1 MKGAFG
7 SKSGR
12 RANDPKEDMRL
23 MSQERGLGPTKY
35 SVEPVRCGF
44 LSQLSQ
50 RANMRRREFLT
61 ILSGAAM
68 APLIWPGGA
77 LAQQPR
83 NPSTIGFLGTTT
95 PTIWSANVTAFQ
107 HRLREL
113 DWIDGRNVSI
123 EYRWAQ
129 GNDDRYAEFASE
141 FAQRKVDIIV
151 TAGTTAVI
159 ALKKATSA
167 IPIVFAAAGD
177 PVRTGLVSSLSR
189 PGGNVTGLSNQ
200 QTDLGGRRLAL
211 LREILP
217 SMKRVAVL
225 GNFGSP
231 LIALEMEGVKADA
244 AKLGL
249 DTFPLEVT
257 KAEEIVPGLQGLNG
271 VADALY
277 ICSDPFLTTYRV
289 RINTLAIAQKLPT
302 INAFREYVVA
312 GGLLSYGP
320 NFPDLFRRSADY
332 VDKILRGAK
341 PADIPVEQPVKFDL
355 VINNTTAKAIGL
367 IIPEQFLLRADEVIE

>member
-1 MKGAFG
+1 
-7 SKSGR
+7 
-12 RANDPKEDMRL
+12 
-23 MSQERGLGPTKY
+23 
-35 SVEPVRCGF
+35 
-44 LSQLSQ
+44 
-50 RANMRRREFLT
+50 MRRRDFLKA
-61 ILSGAAM
+61 LSGAAM
-68 APLIWPGGA
+68 APLVSPNDA
-77 LAQQPR
+77 LGQEAR
-83 NPSTIGFLGTTT
+83 PSTTIGFLGATT

-107 HRLREL
+107 NRLREL

-129 GNDDRYAEFASE
+129 GRDDRYAEFASE
-141 FAQRKVDIIV
+141 FVQRKVDIIV

-189 PGGNVTGLSNQ
+189 PGGNVTGLSNL
-200 QTDLGGRRLAL
+200 QTDLGGRRLSL
-211 LREILP
+211 LREIQP
-217 SMKRVAVL
+217 NVKRVAVL
-225 GNFGSP
+225 GNFDSP
-231 LIALEMEGVKADA
+231 LIALEMEGVKEDGAR
-244 AKLGL
+244 LGL
-249 DTFPLEVT
+249 ETFKLHVT
-257 KAEEIVPGLQGLNG
+257 KAEEIVPAIQSLKG

-277 ICSDPFLTTYRV
+277 ICSDPFLTTHRV

-355 VINNTTAKAIGL
+355 VINNTTAIAIGL
-367 IIPEQFLLRADEVIE
+367 TIPEQFLMRANEVIE

>member
-1 MKGAFG
+1 M
-7 SKSGR
+7 
-12 RANDPKEDMRL
+12 
-23 MSQERGLGPTKY
+23 
-35 SVEPVRCGF
+35 
-44 LSQLSQ
+44 
-50 RANMRRREFLT
+50 
-61 ILSGAAM
+61 
-68 APLIWPGGA
+68 
-77 LAQQPR
+77 
-83 NPSTIGFLGTTT
+83 
-95 PTIWSANVTAFQ
+95 
-107 HRLREL
+107 REL

-231 LIALEMEGVKADA
+231 LIALEMEGVKEDG

-249 DTFPLEVT
+249 ETFKLEVT

-341 PADIPVEQPVKFDL
+341 PADIPVEQPVNFDL
-355 VINNTTAKAIGL
+355 VINNTPANHSRTVSAARRRGDRIGL
-367 IIPEQFLLRADEVIE
+367 SSCVACGLRRTGVIGISSRCFAIIPA

>member
-1 MKGAFG
+1 
-7 SKSGR
+7 
-12 RANDPKEDMRL
+12 
-23 MSQERGLGPTKY
+23 
-35 SVEPVRCGF
+35 
-44 LSQLSQ
+44 
-50 RANMRRREFLT
+50 MRRRDFLKA
-61 ILSGAAM
+61 LSGAAM
-68 APLIWPGGA
+68 APLVWPNDA
-77 LAQQPR
+77 LAQQAP
-83 NPSTIGFLGTTT
+83 PSTTIGFLGATT

-107 HRLREL
+107 NRLREL

-129 GNDDRYAEFASE
+129 GRDDRYAEFASE
-141 FAQRKVDIIV
+141 FVQRKVDIIV

-189 PGGNVTGLSNQ
+189 PGGNVTGLSNL
-200 QTDLGGRRLAL
+200 QTDLGGRRLSL
-211 LREILP
+211 LREIQP
-217 SMKRVAVL
+217 NVKRVAVL
-225 GNFGSP
+225 GNVDSP
-231 LIALEMEGVKADA
+231 LIALEMEGVKEDGAR
-244 AKLGL
+244 LGL
-249 DTFPLEVT
+249 ETFKLHVT
-257 KAEEIVPGLQGLNG
+257 KAEEIVPAIQSLKG

-277 ICSDPFLTTYRV
+277 ICSDPFLTTHRV

-302 INAFREYVVA
+302 VNAFREYVVA

-355 VINNTTAKAIGL
+355 VINNTTAIAIGL
-367 IIPEQFLLRADEVIE
+367 TIPEQFLMRADEVIE

>member
-1 MKGAFG
+1 
-7 SKSGR
+7 
-12 RANDPKEDMRL
+12 
-23 MSQERGLGPTKY
+23 
-35 SVEPVRCGF
+35 
-44 LSQLSQ
+44 
-50 RANMRRREFLT
+50 MRRREFLT

-68 APLIWPGGA
+68 ASPIWPDDA

-83 NPSTIGFLGTTT
+83 NPRTIGFLGTTT

-231 LIALEMEGVKADA
+231 LIALEMEGVKEDG

-249 DTFPLEVT
+249 ETFKLEVT

-312 GGLLSYGP
+312 GGLLFYGP